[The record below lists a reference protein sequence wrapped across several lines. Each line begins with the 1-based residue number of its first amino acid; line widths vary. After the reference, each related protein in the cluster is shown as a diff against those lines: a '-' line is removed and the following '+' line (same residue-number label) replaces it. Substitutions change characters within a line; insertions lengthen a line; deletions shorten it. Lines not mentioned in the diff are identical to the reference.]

1 MKTTTHEQGKLAEST
16 GAATFGQPQFEIVD
30 LGPFENNGNDV
41 HAINDRGRM
50 AGVSLNRNTGR
61 IEGFIEE
68 AGERTPIGTL
78 GGSFS
83 IAQGINN
90 DGEVVGGSLT
100 TEDKAFHA
108 FLFRENQLY
117 DLNLLL
123 EPGARW
129 ELIQALAIN
138 NRGEIVG
145 IGSQGGEDR
154 IVLLKPKS

>member
-1 MKTTTHEQGKLAEST
+1 MKTSTHEQGKLAEST
-16 GAATFGQPQFEIVD
+16 PGAAFRQPAFEIVD
-30 LGPFENNGNDV
+30 LGPFENNGNDL
-41 HAINDRGRM
+41 HAINDQGQM

-61 IEGFIEE
+61 IEGFVEE

-83 IAQGINN
+83 IAHDINN

-100 TEDKAFHA
+100 KEDKAFHA
-108 FLFRENQLY
+108 FLFRENRLY
-117 DLNLLL
+117 DLNFLLD
-123 EPGARW
+123 PGAGW

-145 IGSQGGEDR
+145 IGTQGGEDR
-154 IVLLKPKS
+154 IVLLKPKR